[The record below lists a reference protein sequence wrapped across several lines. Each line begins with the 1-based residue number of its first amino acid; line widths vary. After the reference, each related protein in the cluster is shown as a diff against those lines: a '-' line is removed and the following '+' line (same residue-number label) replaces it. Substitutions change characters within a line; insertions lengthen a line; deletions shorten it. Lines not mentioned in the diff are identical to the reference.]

1 MRRGKANW
9 IAGTQ
14 LISIPFTAREKD
26 LHTAASDILMALLNS
41 NKWLGLSRRG
51 ESASSLSLTERSQE
65 RLASE
70 AMIPQSGFSS
80 VIDSKQKI

>member
-1 MRRGKANW
+1 MDS
-9 IAGTQ
+9 GTQ
-14 LISIPFTAREKD
+14 LISIPFTARKKD
-26 LHTAASDILMALLNS
+26 LYTAASDILMALLNS
-41 NKWLGLSRRG
+41 NKWLGLTRRG

-80 VIDSKQKI
+80 VIDSKQKP